1 MLTSAV
7 TIGLARDD
15 VKMSEQYKVSY
26 GCHRLA
32 HCQAETY
39 TLQDDETVKLVIAE
53 TGEIFTLLNDKN
65 HTISILK
72 SYDSIVAISDV
83 YTPYNVYA
91 SSARLYELPR
101 ANYSST
107 TRQHVRKFRYSFV
120 EMPRIPIYHSN
131 MFPRYE
137 EIYAAAYAFVKNPL
151 YFDES
156 PTWHTF

>member
-1 MLTSAV
+1 
-7 TIGLARDD
+7 
-15 VKMSEQYKVSY
+15 MSETYKVSY

-39 TLQDDETVKLVIAE
+39 TLNGEEAVKLVIAD
-53 TGEIFTLLNDKN
+53 TGEIITLQNDRY

-83 YTPYNVYA
+83 YTPDNMY
-91 SSARLYELPR
+91 SSHARLYELPR

-120 EMPRIPIYHSN
+120 EMPRIPIFHTN
-131 MFPRYE
+131 TLPPYE
-137 EIYAAAYAFVKNPL
+137 EIYAAAYAFIKYPL
-151 YFDES
+151 YLDQS
-156 PTWHTF
+156 PMWHTF